1 MVRSPTGQLGTL
13 GAVATTETGRLIAER
28 YETGPLLGRGGM
40 AEVYAATD
48 RRLRREVAVKLLLP
62 AMAVRPDVRRRF
74 EAEARAAASLIHPN
88 AVAVFDTGE
97 HDGDAYIVMERLPG
111 ETLADRLTAGP
122 IDPEWVRR
130 VAHDVLGALSAAH
143 AAGIVHRDVKP
154 GNILLTRDDTAKIAD
169 FGIATSL
176 DADPTSASHLI
187 GTPAYLAPER
197 LDGAPASP
205 QSDLY
210 SLGVVLYEALAG
222 AKPFA
227 GDAPVA
233 MAHSIHEGAHRP
245 LADVRPDVDA
255 GLTGAVEKAMARDP
269 EARFP
274 SAAAMA
280 AALVVRADANETR
293 VLPLALAPVP
303 APAPAPAPARRR
315 RAPWAALAAL
325 AALAAIV
332 GAVVLA
338 TRIGADGAGSPAGTD
353 RPAST
358 TLATVP
364 PTTAVP
370 VTTPVTEAPRG
381 EDDESPGNG
390 KGQGKGRED

>member
-1 MVRSPTGQLGTL
+1 M
-13 GAVATTETGRLIAER
+13 ATTETGSLIAER

-48 RRLRREVAVKLLLP
+48 HRLRREVAVKLLLP
-62 AMAVRPDVRRRF
+62 AMAARPDVRRRF
-74 EAEARAAASLIHPN
+74 EAEARAAASLTHPN

-97 HDGDAYIVMERLPG
+97 HDGAPYIVMERLPG

-122 IDPEWVRR
+122 ADPDRVRR
-130 VAHDVLGALSAAH
+130 LALEVLGALGAAH
-143 AAGIVHRDVKP
+143 TAGIVHRDVKP
-154 GNILLTRDDTAKIAD
+154 GNILLTPDGTAKIAD

-205 QSDLY
+205 RSDLY

-227 GDAPVA
+227 GDVPVA
-233 MAHSIHEGAHRP
+233 VAHSIHEGTHRP
-245 LADVRPDVDA
+245 LVDARPGVDA
-255 GLTGAVEKAMARDP
+255 GFAGVVEQAMARDP
-269 EARFP
+269 EGRFP

-280 AALVVRADANETR
+280 AALDVPADADHTR
-293 VLPLALAPVP
+293 VLPVVPVPPRRSRRLALALV
-303 APAPAPAPARRR
+303 AV
-315 RAPWAALAAL
+315 
-325 AALAAIV
+325 AAIA

-338 TRIGADGAGSPAGTD
+338 ALVANDGTPARIESPVATTVATAP
-353 RPAST
+353 PATS
-358 TLATVP
+358 AP
-364 PTTAVP
+364 ATTAV
-370 VTTPVTEAPRG
+370 TAAPRG
-381 EDDESPGNG
+381 GSGEKRGHGNKRGESNS
-390 KGQGKGRED
+390 D

>member
-1 MVRSPTGQLGTL
+1 M
-13 GAVATTETGRLIAER
+13 IAER
-28 YETGPLLGRGGM
+28 YERGPLLGRGGM

-48 RRLRREVAVKLLLP
+48 RRLRREVAIKLLLP
-62 AMAVRPDVRRRF
+62 AMAARPDVCRRF
-74 EAEARAAASLIHPN
+74 EAEARAAASLTHPN

-97 HDGDAYIVMERLPG
+97 HDGAPYIVMERLPG

-122 IDPEWVRR
+122 ADPDRVRR
-130 VAHDVLGALSAAH
+130 LAHDVLGALSAAH

-154 GNILLTRDDTAKIAD
+154 GNILLTPDGSAKIAD

-205 QSDLY
+205 RSDIY

-227 GDAPVA
+227 GDVQVA
-233 MAHSIHEGAHRP
+233 VAHAIHERAHRP
-245 LADVRPDVDA
+245 LTDARPDVDA
-255 GLTGAVEKAMARDP
+255 GLAGVVEQAMARDP

-280 AALVVRADANETR
+280 AALAIPADAEHTQ
-293 VLPLALAPVP
+293 VLPLPPV
-303 APAPAPAPARRR
+303 RRR
-315 RAPWAALAAL
+315 RSPWMAIAAV
-325 AALAAIV
+325 AAIV
-332 GAVVLA
+332 GAVVLVA
-338 TRIGADGAGSPAGTD
+338 LIGYDRTRAPA
-353 RPAST
+353 RVKAPVA
-358 TLATVP
+358 
-364 PTTAVP
+364 TTAVVTTPPPTSP
-370 VTTPVTEAPRG
+370 VTTPVTAAPRG
-381 EDDESPGNG
+381 GGKKGNG
-390 KGQGKGRED
+390 RDENKND